1 LCCNQILYRLSYR
14 EASED
19 SWDDDKTKTEMMEK
33 AANPEESGTK
43 QTEKAANPEGS
54 GTKQTEKAANPE
66 RSGTKGLCK
75 GCVPNKRTLNL
86 LDDFDFIARNFKF
99 YVRTQN
105 HKGK

>member
-1 LCCNQILYRLSYR
+1 
-14 EASED
+14 
-19 SWDDDKTKTEMMEK
+19 MEK
-33 AANPEESGTK
+33 AANPEESRTK

-66 RSGTKGLCK
+66 RSGTKQTENAANPERSGTKGLCK
-75 GCVPNKRTLNL
+75 GCIPNKRTLNL

-105 HKGK
+105 HKG

>member
-1 LCCNQILYRLSYR
+1 MCCNQILYRLSYR

-33 AANPEESGTK
+33 AANPEE
-43 QTEKAANPEGS
+43 S